1 MARFAQARGG
11 YTLLAYDPAMLT
23 VSETRAFIR
32 TMEGIWGDGER
43 SEFINWIAAN
53 PQAGDVIVGSG
64 GLRKVR
70 WSRPGQGKRGG
81 VRIITYVLAE
91 DGQVWL
97 LIGYTKAKFDNLP
110 TEFLVALREE
120 IDDAQEDRP

>member
-1 MARFAQARGG
+1 MW
-11 YTLLAYDPAMLT
+11 T

-32 TMEGIWGDGER
+32 TMEGIWAEGER
-43 SEFINWIAAN
+43 AEFIGWIAAN
-53 PQAGDVIVGSG
+53 PMAGDIIVGSG

-70 WSRPGQGKRGG
+70 WSRQGRGKRGG
-81 VRIITYVLAE
+81 VRIITYALAQ

-110 TEFLVALREE
+110 TEFLVALRKE
-120 IDDAQEDRP
+120 IDDAQETGP